1 MFIHLAKSNNNSLK
15 SLFYLQFVN
24 LMLQTS
30 KIRHLFGKKNFY
42 KVNFCSLKLNCKQQT
57 PCKISG
63 IKICQA
69 CFKTSQKFNW
79 KVQFKL
85 ETYITH
91 EIEMEQGRNQNRVT
105 TTVLASGDFL
115 YLQTIFETLMN
126 GQITAIASSSISQQ
140 FYFQIPDVSKVC

>member
-1 MFIHLAKSNNNSLK
+1 M
-15 SLFYLQFVN
+15 
-24 LMLQTS
+24 
-30 KIRHLFGKKNFY
+30 
-42 KVNFCSLKLNCKQQT
+42 KLNCKQQT

-126 GQITAIASSSISQQ
+126 GQISNIQNAPLFPNKQLNSISRIQMLRMSVEHINSCLKYN
-140 FYFQIPDVSKVC
+140 FSNMCVSVLYLFWTRTKQPLHLYI